1 MTFHDQSRIEGGISG
16 ALAVYNL
23 SMTAAKGCGMKGC
36 TVSAQWQ
43 KFQKDPTYKSMINA
57 HRVRGKNMEAV
68 SPPGFGGT
76 VKHMKTDHKDI
87 SNPHAL
93 AWYMYEKGDK
103 SHVKAPKGTGA
114 KHVSK
119 EVSKKRSKA
128 LHAGGPGSGR
138 KPNMTYTGKTHENPS
153 SSEHGRT
160 VEHYKDGSHE
170 VRVTTY
176 NTPRGGNSVRV
187 SQYHHTNG
195 DEEPA
200 PEHNYFKD
208 RAAAKEHLST
218 LGIKAQGALHAPE
231 RNRTPKGVNSLD
243 ADNPDVGFHADEKVG
258 DIQAPNKKKKRKAMK
273 AGGPGSG
280 RKPGEGASS
289 KDEHKAAARYHA
301 AMAAKFLESTQN
313 GAQQVAMDHFSAQ
326 TAHENAAHLET
337 DRHTHWAQQASGR
350 ANASEENFTAG
361 KFSHVH
367 AGKKK
372 RKKVKANMPTTTT
385 KLPND
390 VMEES

>member
-1 MTFHDQSRIEGGISG
+1 
-16 ALAVYNL
+16 
-23 SMTAAKGCGMKGC
+23 MTAAKGCGMKGC

-128 LHAGGPGSGR
+128 LKS
-138 KPNMTYTGKTHENPS
+138 
-153 SSEHGRT
+153 
-160 VEHYKDGSHE
+160 
-170 VRVTTY
+170 
-176 NTPRGGNSVRV
+176 
-187 SQYHHTNG
+187 
-195 DEEPA
+195 
-200 PEHNYFKD
+200 
-208 RAAAKEHLST
+208 
-218 LGIKAQGALHAPE
+218 QGALHAPE
-231 RNRTPKGVNSLD
+231 RNRTPKGVSSLD